1 GDEQVQQKLRRLLG
15 FLSQDTWNF
24 RFVRRHERRRSEAQR
39 VLFSGKDFRACEVA
53 LFSGGLDSLAG
64 TAIQM
69 ANSPNKPFIAV
80 SASPTNIHFGRQ
92 RRQFRIVANA
102 LSSPG
107 THITFKYCMRGGSK
121 SLQEPS
127 RRTRGFAFLV
137 LGAVTSLAAGV
148 DQLTVHENGFGAI
161 NLPYDSSLLGV
172 DLTRAM
178 HPTTL
183 RDFSELISFAFA
195 KPFLVRNDCVFST
208 KAEMCRAP
216 AASSAASAITDTFS
230 CDRLTRSG
238 HHCGYCTSCL
248 LRQLALENA
257 GLQAF
262 DHDRYLIRLT
272 DPLAHPKPHHLH
284 GLAAMSWQAA
294 RLRNCFKEKCS
305 WHALLSEFPEL
316 QIAAA
321 CLAKDF
327 ENVTA
332 RLSAVYRQHV
342 DEWFTSLRFINFP
355 QSQQLKEGAV
365 NKVLDQIDPRILV
378 HRLQD
383 ARKAA
388 GLTQQQ
394 VADAL
399 SVARTTVVAIEKGER
414 RITPHELRTFA
425 SVSSRSV
432 SELLSRRFVTEGFVP
447 QFRALQHLDEE
458 VERLTIKLQEYA
470 EDYAELESITKMPTV
485 RVYPPV
491 YETAGAS
498 PEQIGEDVAN
508 AERARLGMG
517 DGPASDLR
525 ER

>member
-1 GDEQVQQKLRRLLG
+1 MNCRTHYHFDFSLPGQIAWKWRGHDKGLAIPEEPVLFQLNDDSLALGLMSAVDPLLADLLNIAVSVHMADRLALKERYVAGQSIRCHRVFDLILAVDDCKLWGDEQVQQKLRRLLG

-342 DEWFTSLRFINFP
+342 DEWFHFSALH
-355 QSQQLKEGAV
+355 QLPTKS
-365 NKVLDQIDPRILV
+365 
-378 HRLQD
+378 
-383 ARKAA
+383 AA
-388 GLTQQQ
+388 
-394 VADAL
+394 
-399 SVARTTVVAIEKGER
+399 
-414 RITPHELRTFA
+414 
-425 SVSSRSV
+425 
-432 SELLSRRFVTEGFVP
+432 
-447 QFRALQHLDEE
+447 
-458 VERLTIKLQEYA
+458 
-470 EDYAELESITKMPTV
+470 
-485 RVYPPV
+485 
-491 YETAGAS
+491 
-498 PEQIGEDVAN
+498 
-508 AERARLGMG
+508 
-517 DGPASDLR
+517 
-525 ER
+525 